1 MSRFKLGLIR
11 QGNGFNFRKGTND
24 ERRINQLACCD
35 YDPSNR
41 NYAGDVLRMQ
51 DDAKQNDNRNQSA
64 GRLERNA
71 VAVNI
76 SQNGVDTMNRRK
88 VTLEELILRCMI
100 DEHDS
105 PSIVQF
111 KPVQLMTLVDTALVL
126 QERIWILYGFK
137 FLATFIV
144 YGLSDD
150 LEAAEA
156 IQLARKLRNADDD
169 DKLFI
174 EFYWMLQAC
183 YIDSLEGGDE

>member
-1 MSRFKLGLIR
+1 
-11 QGNGFNFRKGTND
+11 
-24 ERRINQLACCD
+24 
-35 YDPSNR
+35 
-41 NYAGDVLRMQ
+41 MQ

-88 VTLEELILRCMI
+88 VTLEELILRCMM

-174 EFYWMLQAC
+174 EFYWMLQDC
-183 YIDSLEGGDE
+183 YIDGLEGGDE

>member
-1 MSRFKLGLIR
+1 
-11 QGNGFNFRKGTND
+11 
-24 ERRINQLACCD
+24 
-35 YDPSNR
+35 
-41 NYAGDVLRMQ
+41 
-51 DDAKQNDNRNQSA
+51 
-64 GRLERNA
+64 
-71 VAVNI
+71 
-76 SQNGVDTMNRRK
+76 MNRRK

-174 EFYWMLQAC
+174 EFYWMLQDC
-183 YIDSLEGGDE
+183 YIDGLEGGDE